1 MSTIDISQIVTVNPA
16 VLSAAG
22 SAVDLNG
29 LVLTQN
35 TSVPIGSVPG
45 FANAPDVAAFFGS
58 VSTEATIA
66 NIYFSGYEN
75 SFKKPGLLYFA
86 QYNTAA
92 VAGYLRGGSLS
103 GMTLTQLQALSGV
116 LTVSVDG
123 VSKTSSTINLS
134 SATSFSNAATLI
146 QAGFTSFGATV
157 TYNAQ
162 LASFVITSSSTGA
175 SSSISFATGT
185 LSAGLKLTSATGA
198 VTSAGAI
205 AAVPATFMDAL
216 IQVTQ
221 NWALFMTAWEPDLAN
236 KSAFTDW
243 TAGKEPRYGYVGADS
258 DVNAKVANSTN
269 TWGYYVRNNGK
280 DGSVLVYGDYTH
292 AAFVL
297 GYAASLDF
305 TRLNGRA
312 TLAFKRNS
320 ILNPS
325 VSNSTD
331 ASNLLANGYNFYG
344 NYANSKENFIFFYN
358 GSISGQYDWLDSYLN
373 QIWLNANLQLA
384 MVNLLLSV
392 GSIPYNAAGYSLV
405 EASCLDPINSALNF
419 GAIRA
424 GTILSASQKE
434 QIQFALGKDVS
445 PTIEAKGWYLE
456 IVPATA
462 QIRVQRAS
470 PSMTLLYSDGGSIQ
484 QLTLASIL
492 IQ

>member
-29 LVLTQN
+29 LVLTN
-35 TSVPIGSVPG
+35 STSVPIGTVQG
-45 FANAPDVAAFFGS
+45 FAASSDVASFFGS

-75 SFKKPGLLYFA
+75 SFKKPGLLYFS

-92 VAGYLRGGSLS
+92 VAGYLRSGSFAGVPLS
-103 GMTLTQLQALSGV
+103 TIQALSGV

-123 VSKTSSTINLS
+123 VAKTSSTINLS
-134 SATSFSNAATLI
+134 GATSFSNAATLI

-157 TYNAQ
+157 AYNAQ
-162 LASFVITSSSTGA
+162 LAAFVITSSSTGA

-185 LSAGLKLTSATGA
+185 LSAGLKFTSATGA
-198 VTSAGAI
+198 VQSAGAVT
-205 AAVPATFMDAL
+205 AVPATYMDAL
-216 IQVTQ
+216 IQITQ
-221 NWALFMTAWEPDLAN
+221 NWALFMTTWEPDITN
-236 KSAFTDW
+236 KEAFTDW

-258 DVNAKVANSTN
+258 DVNAKVSNSTN

-312 TLAFKRNS
+312 TLAFKRNA

-325 VSNSTD
+325 VSNNTD

-384 MVNLLLSV
+384 MVTLLLGV
-392 GSIPYNAAGYSLV
+392 GSIPYNAQGYSLV
-405 EASCLDPINSALNF
+405 EASCLDPINAALNF

-434 QIQFALGKDVS
+434 QIAFALGKDVS
-445 PTIEAKGWYLE
+445 PTIETKGWYLE

-462 QIRVQRAS
+462 AIRVARAS
-470 PSMTLLYSDGGSIQ
+470 PSMTLYYADGQSIQ

-492 IQ
+492 VQ